1 MVDMNEEESLVLQK
15 KISEIF
21 FLSLLKDLGEIDET
35 LSDFEVK
42 VLIQKALAHHPEL
55 QVEWGEMDR
64 FGQNT
69 LLVKYQNNLLLI
81 EVSPLISAIRV
92 LWNEYKN
99 TST

>member
-1 MVDMNEEESLVLQK
+1 MNEEESAEFQRELAK
-15 KISEIF
+15 TF
-21 FLSLLKDLGEIDET
+21 FLSILKDLGEIDET

-42 VLIQKALAHHPEL
+42 VLIQKALTHHPKL

-81 EVSPLISAIRV
+81 EVSPLINAIRI